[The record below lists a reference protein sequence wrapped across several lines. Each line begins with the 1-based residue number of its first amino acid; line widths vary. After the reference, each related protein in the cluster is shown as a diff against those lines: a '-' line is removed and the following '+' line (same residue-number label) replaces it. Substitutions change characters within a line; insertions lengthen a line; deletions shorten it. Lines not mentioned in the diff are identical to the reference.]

1 MTEKFQDQAGN
12 HAVVFGCSG
21 INGWALVNQLLS
33 GYPSPNTFSKITAVA
48 NRLFTSEEAKWPR
61 DDRLQIVSGIDLL
74 GGDDTTLQKTLSQK
88 VLSVETISHVYYAAY
103 RASDHAAEECRLNK
117 EMLRAA
123 VQSLETLS
131 SRLAFVVL
139 ITGTKAY
146 GVYLLDKFP
155 FRGQVPLKE
164 DLPRVPAEYAKDL
177 FYYHEVDLLH
187 ELSAGKPWSWCEVRP
202 DVIVGV
208 APFGN
213 ANCMAQTM
221 GIYLGLYRALE
232 GAGAR
237 VAFPGNDTTWRLLS
251 TDSNQDIIA
260 RFCIFSSLQS
270 REKVHARAFNIADS
284 ATPVSWSER
293 WPILAAYFGLEGVGP
308 DDASLHPTKYID
320 QHRDELQALCRQ
332 RGLRED
338 IIYKS
343 MHNTGSRMV
352 SLRLMDFD
360 RPFDLGRARS
370 IGFEEVFTTKES
382 WYTAFDRVRDTK
394 IML

>member
-1 MTEKFQDQAGN
+1 MGDIRHHETGK

-33 GYPSPNTFSKITAVA
+33 GYPSAESFSKVTAIA
-48 NRLFTSEEAKWPR
+48 NRPFTAEDAKWPQN
-61 DDRLQIVSGIDLL
+61 DRLQIITGIDLL
-74 GGDDTTLQKTLSQK
+74 GKDDVSLVKAFAEKGNSI
-88 VLSVETISHVYYAAY
+88 ETVSHVYYAAY
-103 RASDHAAEECRLNK
+103 RASDTPAEECVVNK

-123 VQSLETLS
+123 VQGLEAVS
-131 SRLAFVVL
+131 SKLEFVTL

-146 GVYLLDKFP
+146 GVYLLEKFP

-177 FYYHEVDLLH
+177 FYYHEVDLLQK
-187 ELSAGKPWSWCEVRP
+187 LSVGKTWSWCEVRP

-232 GAGAR
+232 GEGAR
-237 VAFPGNDTTWRLLS
+237 VPFPGNETTWRLLS

-260 RFCIFSSLQS
+260 RFCIHASFQN

-284 ATPVSWSER
+284 ATPVSWSQR
-293 WPILAAYFGLEGVGP
+293 WPVLARYFGLEGTGP
-308 DDASLHPTKYID
+308 DDSSVHPTVYVERHWEEF
-320 QHRDELQALCRQ
+320 QNLCRKANLQ
-332 RGLRED
+332 ED

-343 MHNTGSRMV
+343 MHNTGARMG

-360 RPFDLGRARS
+360 RPFDLGRARAL
-370 IGFEEVFTTKES
+370 GFTEELSTEAS
-382 WYTAFDRVRDTK
+382 WYNAFDRVRK
-394 IML
+394 ARIML

>member
-33 GYPSPNTFSKITAVA
+33 GYPAPNTFSKITAVA

-146 GVYLLDKFP
+146 GVSLLDKFP

-221 GIYLGLYRALE
+221 GIYLGLYRALQ

>member
-1 MTEKFQDQAGN
+1 MTENFQDQASN

-48 NRLFTSEEAKWPR
+48 NRLFTYEEAKWPR
-61 DDRLQIVSGIDLL
+61 DDRLQIISGVDLL
-74 GGDDTTLQKTLSQK
+74 GGDDTTLQKILSQK

-103 RASDHAAEECRLNK
+103 RASDDAAEECRLNK

-270 REKVHARAFNIADS
+270 REKVHMRAFNIADS

-308 DDASLHPTKYID
+308 DDANLHPTEYID
-320 QHRDELQALCRQ
+320 QHWHELQALCHQ

-343 MHNTGSRMV
+343 MHNTGSRMG

-360 RPFDLGRARS
+360 RPFNLGRARS
-370 IGFEEVFTTKES
+370 IGFEEVITTKES
-382 WYTAFDRVRDTK
+382 WYIAFDRVRDTK